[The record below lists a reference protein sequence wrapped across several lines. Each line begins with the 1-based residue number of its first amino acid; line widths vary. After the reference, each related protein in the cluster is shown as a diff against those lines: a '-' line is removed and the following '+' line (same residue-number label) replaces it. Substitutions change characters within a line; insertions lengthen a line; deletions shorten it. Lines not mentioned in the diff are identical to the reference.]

1 MRKEVPGFD
10 PQHGDWYYELAR
22 ADLSLIAEG
31 RTPFCEGCHTKAPD
45 AIFARNY

>member
-10 PQHGDWYYELAR
+10 PQNGDWYYGLVR

-31 RTPFCEGCHTKAPD
+31 AEGRAPFC
-45 AIFARNY
+45 